1 MARRN
6 NDRLP
11 IIGKASGM
19 TEGHVL
25 THAIAVLM
33 AKMIED
39 STGDRQPLEHSMSV
53 LLGDPE
59 LAGGVILSLVNLI
72 DQYATQSGVNPDGMR
87 QLCDFLITVN
97 ERRMSAGGN

>member
-1 MARRN
+1 MPRN
-6 NDRLP
+6 NGNLP

-25 THAIAVLM
+25 THSIAVLM

-39 STGDRQPLEHSMSV
+39 TTGNREPLEHSMSII
-53 LLGDPE
+53 LDDPE

-72 DQYATQSGVNPDGMR
+72 DQYATGSGTIPDGMMK
-87 QLCDFLITVN
+87 LCDFLISVN
-97 ERRMSAGGN
+97 ERRMR